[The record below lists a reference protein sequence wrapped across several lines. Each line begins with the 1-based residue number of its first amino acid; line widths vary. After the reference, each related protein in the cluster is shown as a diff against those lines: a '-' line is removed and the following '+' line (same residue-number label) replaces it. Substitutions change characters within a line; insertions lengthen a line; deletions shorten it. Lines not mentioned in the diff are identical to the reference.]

1 MKDIAVENLC
11 DCVCVK
17 NLIIIRT
24 ESDNSSQAEER
35 NKPGDL
41 LRKGED
47 VRLMRERLD
56 KTDIV
61 RGMRESY
68 DKWMDSLDGKL
79 LFLNQQVKEGVASM
93 SSPETASLQDIF
105 KAMATKVATIPP

>member
-1 MKDIAVENLC
+1 
-11 DCVCVK
+11 
-17 NLIIIRT
+17 
-24 ESDNSSQAEER
+24 
-35 NKPGDL
+35 
-41 LRKGED
+41 
-47 VRLMRERLD
+47 MRERLD
-56 KTDIV
+56 KTDVV

-105 KAMATKVATIPP
+105 KAMATKVEHHSTLRDFFTIYYILTINFPKRRTSTGMPRRTQC